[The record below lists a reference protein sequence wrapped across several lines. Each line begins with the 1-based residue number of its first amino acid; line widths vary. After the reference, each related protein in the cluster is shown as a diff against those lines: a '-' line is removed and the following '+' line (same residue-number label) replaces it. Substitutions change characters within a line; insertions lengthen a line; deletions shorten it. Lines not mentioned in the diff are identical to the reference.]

1 MKTQQ
6 LRKGLFQFT
15 TVRIHSITA
24 GRQGRN
30 SNRAGNS
37 RWELKQRDY
46 GRVLVTDFLP
56 MGCSTCF
63 HIALRITPAMAPP
76 TMS

>member
-1 MKTQQ
+1 MPRNVPEYQKTICGFDFLFPPCVPWLKFLLMQENMKTQQ

-30 SNRAGNS
+30 SNRAGN
-37 RWELKQRDY
+37 
-46 GRVLVTDFLP
+46 
-56 MGCSTCF
+56 
-63 HIALRITPAMAPP
+63 
-76 TMS
+76 